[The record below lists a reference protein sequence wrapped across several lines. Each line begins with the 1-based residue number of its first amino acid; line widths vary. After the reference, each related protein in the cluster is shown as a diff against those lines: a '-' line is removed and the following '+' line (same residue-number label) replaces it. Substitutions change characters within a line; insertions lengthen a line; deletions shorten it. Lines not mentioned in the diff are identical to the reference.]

1 MKKAYSVVCNI
12 YKKLKNPKISYI
24 LEKNISS
31 LYYLLICSKCGSKY
45 EKIFKEEES
54 IKILKNLDLINNTEQ
69 YQKIWQRKIK
79 AKNLDWKK

>member
-1 MKKAYSVVCNI
+1 MKKAYSVVCNK
-12 YKKLKNPKISYI
+12 YKKFKNPKISYI

-31 LYYLLICSKCGSKY
+31 LYYLLICRKCGSKY

-69 YQKIWQRKIK
+69 YQKIWQKKIK

>member
-1 MKKAYSVVCNI
+1 MKKAYSVVCNK
-12 YKKLKNPKISYI
+12 YKKFKNPKTSYI

-31 LYYLLICSKCGSKY
+31 LYYLLIWSKCGSKY

-69 YQKIWQRKIK
+69 YQKIWQKKIK
-79 AKNLDWKK
+79 AKN